1 MRGGGSERR
10 KKTERASWIVFVLFE
25 KQRYDL
31 FSWGLVLFLTFA
43 SQNRIRQAKIRK
55 GSISGANCTIIYI
68 PISTCVVLED
78 KVRPS
83 IRIRSR
89 SCSSPLNLPLPYRDS
104 WQIDWRFLIATWNGI
119 IKRVSFHCTHRA
131 RFVLDRRAELK
142 NSSDYFGSLRITG
155 WRDTVPD
162 THRSE
167 FLRACD
173 ARCKICNNDNKK
185 DLGHSPVLKIGMAAC
200 LLIASHSY
208 HFYFLRDTRHVD
220 NMSLSCGILFAYA
233 QRYGHILS

>member
-1 MRGGGSERR
+1 MSQNRKRKSEGGGSEGR

-31 FSWGLVLFLTFA
+31 LSWGLVYVLHLRFAESDSTSENTKGVSVEQIARLFIFLPLPA
-43 SQNRIRQAKIRK
+43 SYSKTK
-55 GSISGANCTIIYI
+55 S
-68 PISTCVVLED
+68 
-78 KVRPS
+78 VR
-83 IRIRSR
+83 RSAFVPAR
-89 SCSSPLNLPLPYRDS
+89 GSSPLNLPLPYRDS

-119 IKRVSFHCTHRA
+119 IKRVSFHCTLRA
-131 RFVLDRRAELK
+131 RFVLDCRAELK

-173 ARCKICNNDNKK
+173 AK
-185 DLGHSPVLKIGMAAC
+185 M
-200 LLIASHSY
+200 
-208 HFYFLRDTRHVD
+208 
-220 NMSLSCGILFAYA
+220 
-233 QRYGHILS
+233 

>member
-1 MRGGGSERR
+1 MSQNRKRKSEGERSEGR
-10 KKTERASWIVFVLFE
+10 KKTERASWIVFVLLE

-55 GSISGANCTIIYI
+55 EYQWSKLHDYLYSYLYLRRTRRQS
-68 PISTCVVLED
+68 PSVDPHSFPLVLLSPQ
-78 KVRPS
+78 PS
-83 IRIRSR
+83 S
-89 SCSSPLNLPLPYRDS
+89 LPYRDS

-119 IKRVSFHCTHRA
+119 IKRVSFHCTLRA
-131 RFVLDRRAELK
+131 RFVLDCRAELK

-155 WRDTVPD
+155 WRDTAPD

-173 ARCKICNNDNKK
+173 ARCKICHNDNEK
-185 DLGHSPVLKIGMAAC
+185 DLGHGPVFKNRNGSLFIDC
-200 LLIASHSY
+200 FSY
-208 HFYFLRDTRHVD
+208 LPFLFPQRHAP
-220 NMSLSCGILFAYA
+220 C
-233 QRYGHILS
+233 R